1 MRYVDQPGL
10 DLRAVPLGEVW
21 VGLIDDPHP
30 HVGIAIR
37 LGEGDRI
44 MLSRLSGLDALD
56 LAGQLTRLSHV
67 IAAPNN

>member
-10 DLRAVPLGEVW
+10 DLRAVPPGQVW
-21 VGLIDDPHP
+21 VGLIDDPYP

-37 LGEGDRI
+37 LGEEDRI
-44 MLSRLSGLDALD
+44 MLSRLSGPDALD
-56 LAGQLTRLSHV
+56 MAGQLARLSYV